1 MTHFCLFS
9 LAECACKNGYLPRFD
24 ENSNIVECIEEL
36 TQGHC
41 KDGQKYSWDLDS
53 EEPMCLREDCSTIK
67 DITKGCEQ
75 EGYLPYFDENGK
87 QQCYEEFS
95 QVTFKLFHTNVILF
109 FGSWQVFFLS
119 RFKVNSV
126 QEAWAKCFTVHI
138 LKFEILQI
146 T

>member
-1 MTHFCLFS
+1 MTNDVQVLILCLS
-9 LAECACKNGYLPRFD
+9 YLITTVAECACKNGYLPRFD

-41 KDGQKYSWDLDS
+41 NDGQIYSWNLDS

-67 DITKGCEQ
+67 DITKGCER

-95 QVTFKLFHTNVILF
+95 QVAFTQSLF
-109 FGSWQVFFLS
+109 FGCWQMSFFFFS
-119 RFKVNSV
+119 F
-126 QEAWAKCFTVHI
+126 
-138 LKFEILQI
+138 
-146 T
+146 